1 MIDAESLRK
10 MLHAEVLSNAVANVK
25 NVSGDA
31 SICAAAASDANL
43 NRLGMF
49 TFKDVVQL
57 KYPDASADD
66 VRRMIVTARI
76 LHMKANDEEVPQVR
90 RMKSSFS

>member
-49 TFKDVVQL
+49 TFK
-57 KYPDASADD
+57 
-66 VRRMIVTARI
+66 VR
-76 LHMKANDEEVPQVR
+76 D
-90 RMKSSFS
+90 